1 MARVDACPECE
12 APLAP
17 RQQVCSCGWQR
28 ASAGGR
34 ARPGRRLDACR
45 ECADPSAIWRFIHWL
60 SIDPDLLRP
69 HLEAERPG
77 RSPDRTARI
86 DSVMQACADARRKY
100 AGQQWPDGSPMSVAH
115 AWEQANPAPDWRDA
129 LIAQTMRRIPHQQ
142 SREQAADYVARCVA
156 GFGRRP
162 APAAAPPRAGKVE
175 SAVESAEEHIAKLMA
190 DGLDAIAATRAAL
203 THLIERALP

>member
-28 ASAGGR
+28 ATAGGR
-34 ARPGRRLDACR
+34 ARPGLRVDACR
-45 ECADPSAIWRFIHWL
+45 QCADPSAIWRFIHWL
-60 SIDPDLLRP
+60 SIDQDDLRA

-100 AGQQWPDGSPMSVAH
+100 AGQLWPDGAAMSVAH

-129 LIAQTMRRIPHQQ
+129 LIAETMQRIPHQQ
-142 SREQAADYVARCVA
+142 SREQAAEYVARCVA
-156 GFGRRP
+156 GFRRRP
-162 APAAAPPRAGKVE
+162 TPAASPARA
-175 SAVESAEEHIAKLMA
+175 SRAQAAVESAEEHIAKLMA
-190 DGLDAIAATRAAL
+190 DGFDSITATRMAL
-203 THLIERALP
+203 THAITRAIT